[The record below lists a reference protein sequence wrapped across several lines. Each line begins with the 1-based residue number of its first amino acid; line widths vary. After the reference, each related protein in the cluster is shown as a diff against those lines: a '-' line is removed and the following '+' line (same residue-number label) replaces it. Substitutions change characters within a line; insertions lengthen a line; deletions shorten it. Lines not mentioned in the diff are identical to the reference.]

1 MKNIAIAALSVVLA
15 ASFPA
20 SAGQRTQTVE
30 ADCQIVIA
38 DGWIRLL
45 PGGMPMH
52 AGFAR
57 IENHC
62 SKAVEI
68 VAATSPVYAEVE
80 LHETTRVQG
89 VSRMRQI
96 PALPIA
102 ARGQARLQPGGLHLM
117 LMRPQRPL
125 QAGERVDI
133 HFRLA
138 DGRQIAAKFEAREP

>member
-20 SAGQRTQTVE
+20 SAGQRTQTTE
-30 ADCQIVIA
+30 ADCQVVIA

-80 LHETTRVQG
+80 LHETARVQG
-89 VSRMRQI
+89 ISRMRQI
-96 PALPIA
+96 HALPVA
-102 ARGQARLQPGGLHLM
+102 ANGTARLQPGGLHLM

-125 QAGERVDI
+125 QAGELVDI
-133 HFRLA
+133 HFKLA
-138 DGRQIAAKFEAREP
+138 DGREVAGKFEAREP